1 MQQSFFRSPLALDT
15 NQKFFKQENPAHAFD
30 ESAVDHTTLD
40 SGLEM
45 SPHMA
50 DSRRESFA
58 AGSSLFSPKTETW
71 DSVEMQSVPSTTGYS
86 EHPNSNNP
94 FMRLDQ
100 TQAAAF
106 GAQATPWGMASSSG
120 TCTPIA
126 QFDGMADFD
135 HSTSIF
141 QRQMAGQAPFNNPN
155 VNIFAGLGSVNTTS
169 AIINPTVATAGL
181 PIPMPQRKDV
191 GAQGQKKL
199 PPSPTLRSHN
209 DLRRGDGIRKKNA
222 RFEIPP
228 DRNLSNID
236 QLISQSTDE
245 QEIKEL
251 KQQKRLL
258 RNRQAA

>member
-1 MQQSFFRSPLALDT
+1 MQQQYFGTTPLALDT
-15 NQKFFKQENPAHAFD
+15 SQKFLKQEDNTTALD
-30 ESAVDHTTLD
+30 ESTLDHSTLD

-45 SPHMA
+45 SPHMV
-50 DSRRESFA
+50 DSRRESFG

-86 EHPNSNNP
+86 DHFNSNNP
-94 FMRLDQ
+94 FMRLDH
-100 TQAAAF
+100 TQSAF
-106 GAQATPWGMASSSG
+106 GVQATPWSMGVGSG
-120 TCTPIA
+120 TCTPMP
-126 QFDGMADFD
+126 QFDGMSDYD
-135 HSTSIF
+135 TSTSIF
-141 QRQMAGQAPFNNPN
+141 QRPLGGQAPFSNPS
-155 VNIFAGLGSVNTTS
+155 VNIFAGLASVNTTS
-169 AIINPTVATAGL
+169 ALVTPTPATAGL
-181 PIPMPQRKDV
+181 STSTHQRKEIPN
-191 GAQGQKKL
+191 QGQKKL
-199 PPSPTLRSHN
+199 PPSPTVRSHN

-236 QLISQSTDE
+236 QLIAQSTDD